1 MKINIEIDEKYSQV
15 EVLIMA
21 PKMNEEVQQ
30 IINKINDEK
39 KKHVIG
45 VKDDR
50 MYILNPKDIF
60 CFYTENKKI
69 MARTEKDKYEIKDK
83 LYVIEDYLK
92 NTPFIKISKSVIAN
106 VDKVKNLEVSFNGTL
121 CITFF
126 DKSQEYVSR
135 KYVTDIKS
143 YLQIGGR

>member
-1 MKINIEIDEKYSQV
+1 
-15 EVLIMA
+15 
-21 PKMNEEVQQ
+21 
-30 IINKINDEK
+30 
-39 KKHVIG
+39 
-45 VKDDR
+45 
-50 MYILNPKDIF
+50 
-60 CFYTENKKI
+60 

-83 LYVIEDYLK
+83 LYVIEEYLK

-121 CITFF
+121 CIIFF
-126 DKSQEYVSR
+126 DQSQEYVSR

>member
-1 MKINIEIDEKYSQV
+1 VTKEAILMKINIEIDEKYSQV

-39 KKHVIG
+39 KKHIIG

-83 LYVIEDYLK
+83 LDIIIMVSIYVITYVIFCISYK
-92 NTPFIKISKSVIAN
+92 YYWNKKIEEINSSLSN
-106 VDKVKNLEVSFNGTL
+106 RRL
-121 CITFF
+121 
-126 DKSQEYVSR
+126 
-135 KYVTDIKS
+135 
-143 YLQIGGR
+143 